1 MSLIENRVEK
11 LREKL
16 ADESLEGMLVTNLT
30 NVRYLSGF
38 SGSAGTC
45 LILPE
50 KAYFVSDGRYETQ
63 SSQQVVGM
71 EILIGV
77 DPHPKIIR
85 KAKLVPDGIRIAF
98 ETEHVSVS
106 SAKKLRD
113 LFPACNWEATT
124 DMVEK
129 IAMVKD
135 RGEIRATRT
144 AVEITDQ
151 TFEQIVPAIRP
162 GVTEREIAS
171 KISYIY
177 KMFGA
182 DGDAFDCIVAGGPN
196 SALPHARPGDR
207 IIQEGDFVILDFG
220 AFYQGYHADMTRTV
234 VVADASDRHKE
245 VYEIVHE
252 AQRLGCEAAKDGV
265 ACKEVDSACRD
276 YISESGYGD
285 YFNHGTGHGLGL
297 EIHTNPRFSQL
308 SKDHIYENYLMTI
321 EPGIYIPDWGG
332 VRIEDDILVTSN
344 GCEILNQSTKE
355 MLVLN

>member
-1 MSLIENRVEK
+1 MSLITNRVEK
-11 LREKL
+11 LRERL

-38 SGSAGTC
+38 TGSAGTC
-45 LILPE
+45 LVLPE
-50 KAYFVSDGRYETQ
+50 MAYFISDGRYKTQ
-63 SSQQVVGM
+63 SSRQVEGM
-71 EILIGV
+71 EILIDI
-77 DPHPKIIR
+77 DPHLRIIR
-85 KAKLVPDGIRIAF
+85 KAKLIPDGTHIAF
-98 ETEHVSVS
+98 EAEHASVS
-106 SAKKLRD
+106 YAEKIKD
-113 LFPACNWEATT
+113 YFPDCSWEPTT
-124 DMVEK
+124 GIIEQ

-135 RGEIRATRT
+135 KGEIRATRT

-151 TFEQIVPAIRP
+151 TFEQIIPEIRP
-162 GVTEREIAS
+162 GVTERQIAG
-171 KISYIY
+171 KISYTY
-177 KMFGA
+177 KIFGA

-196 SALPHARPGDR
+196 SALPHAKPGDR
-207 IIQEGDFVILDFG
+207 PLQEGDFVILDFG

-234 VVADASDRHKE
+234 VVGEATDRHG
-245 VYEIVHE
+245 EIYNVVRE
-252 AQRLGCEAAKDGV
+252 AQRRGCEAAKDGA

-276 YISESGYGD
+276 IISESGYGD

-332 VRIEDDILVTSN
+332 VRIEDDILITSN

>member
-1 MSLIENRVEK
+1 MSLIDKRVEK

-30 NVRYLSGF
+30 NVWYLSGF

-45 LILPE
+45 LIFPE
-50 KAYFVSDGRYETQ
+50 KAYFISDGRYETQ
-63 SSQQVVGM
+63 SKQQVTGM

-77 DPHPKIIR
+77 EPYPEII
-85 KAKLVPDGIRIAF
+85 KKEKLISDGMHLAF
-98 ETEHVSVS
+98 EAEHVSVS
-106 SAKKLRD
+106 SAKKLED
-113 LFPACNWEATT
+113 LFPGCSWEPMTN
-124 DMVEK
+124 VIEQ

-135 RGEIRATRT
+135 KSEIRATRK

-151 TFEQIVPAIRP
+151 TFEQIIPEIRP
-162 GVTEREIAS
+162 GVTEREIAG
-171 KISYIY
+171 KISFTY

-196 SALPHARPGDR
+196 SALPHARSGDR
-207 IIQEGDFVILDFG
+207 PLQEGDFVILDFG

-234 VVADASDRHKE
+234 VVGEATERHR
-245 VYEIVHE
+245 EIYNTVRE
-252 AQRLGCEAAKDGV
+252 AQRRGCEAAKDG
-265 ACKEVDSACRD
+265 APCKEVDSACRN

-332 VRIEDDILVTSN
+332 VRIEDDILITSN
-344 GCEILNQSTKE
+344 GCEILNQSTKD
-355 MLVLN
+355 MLSLS